1 MKSDKWDTYDIVTS
15 NDDLIIKDKVAKAQ
29 KKESTLNIGQV
40 GYWGGS
46 EDFQRGVH
54 KGVCEENNRDGQKFL
69 VFTKCFIMLYHHI
82 VGRSC

>member
-1 MKSDKWDTYDIVTS
+1 MTTLYKRQGGKST
-15 NDDLIIKDKVAKAQ
+15 

-40 GYWGGS
+40 GHWGGS

-54 KGVCEENNRDGQKFL
+54 RGVCEENNRDGQKFL
-69 VFTKCFIMLYHHI
+69 VFTKCFIFLHHHI